1 MSPPL
6 TGSARV
12 LGLLV
17 LLAAV
22 LTAGAP
28 SVIRIHRGDTL
39 SELALTHHTTVAQL
53 TALNHLPGNGMIY
66 AGAMLRLPDV
76 PDVPDVP
83 TGTAHVLGRV
93 LDSAAHHRAMLSQRY
108 VPSRSQAQWM
118 VAAAARRHGVP
129 VDLAMA
135 VAYQESGF
143 QQRLVSP
150 VDAIGVM
157 QVLPGT
163 GALLDRAY
171 GRHLDL
177 LRASDDIEAG
187 VLLLRQLLDS
197 TGTSRGALI
206 GYYQGL
212 GSLSSVG
219 VLPQTRDYIANVSA
233 LRPHFRSS

>member
-1 MSPPL
+1 
-6 TGSARV
+6 
-12 LGLLV
+12 
-17 LLAAV
+17 
-22 LTAGAP
+22 
-28 SVIRIHRGDTL
+28 
-39 SELALTHHTTVAQL
+39 
-53 TALNHLPGNGMIY
+53 
-66 AGAMLRLPDV
+66 
-76 PDVPDVP
+76 
-83 TGTAHVLGRV
+83 
-93 LDSAAHHRAMLSQRY
+93 MLSQRY
-108 VPSRSQAQWM
+108 VPSRSEARWM

-143 QQRLVSP
+143 QQRVVSP

-233 LRPHFRSS
+233 LRPRFRSS

>member
-1 MSPPL
+1 MSPRL

-17 LLAAV
+17 LLTAV

-28 SVIRIHRGDTL
+28 SVIRVHRGDTL

-53 TALNHLPGNGMIY
+53 IALNHLPGNGMIY

-76 PDVPDVP
+76 P
-83 TGTAHVLGRV
+83 TGTAQVPGRV
-93 LDSAAHHRAMLSQRY
+93 LSSAAHHRAMLSQRY
-108 VPSRSQAQWM
+108 VPSRSEARWM

-143 QQRLVSP
+143 QQRVVSS

-171 GRHLDL
+171 GRHFDL

-233 LRPHFRSS
+233 LRPRFRSS

>member
-1 MSPPL
+1 MFPRL

-17 LLAAV
+17 LLTAV

-39 SELALTHHTTVAQL
+39 SELALSHHTTVAQL
-53 TALNHLPGNGMIY
+53 IALNHLPGNGMIY

-76 PDVPDVP
+76 PDVP
-83 TGTAHVLGRV
+83 TGTAHVPGRV
-93 LDSAAHHRAMLSQRY
+93 LSSAAHHRAMLSQRY
-108 VPSRSQAQWM
+108 VPSRSQARWM

-143 QQRLVSP
+143 QQRVVSP

-233 LRPHFRSS
+233 LRTRFRSS